1 MKKFFATTVL
11 ALIPTLI
18 FAGGGHPPTPVKGP
32 GGPPGTPIDQY
43 LYILLAVGVLLL
55 LFFPKLVKSSK

>member
-18 FAGGGHPPTPVKGP
+18 FAGGHPPAP
-32 GGPPGTPIDQY
+32 GLPPGPPGLPVDQY
-43 LYILLAVGVLLL
+43 LYVLFAVAVLLI
-55 LFFPKLVKSSK
+55 LFFPKLAKYRK